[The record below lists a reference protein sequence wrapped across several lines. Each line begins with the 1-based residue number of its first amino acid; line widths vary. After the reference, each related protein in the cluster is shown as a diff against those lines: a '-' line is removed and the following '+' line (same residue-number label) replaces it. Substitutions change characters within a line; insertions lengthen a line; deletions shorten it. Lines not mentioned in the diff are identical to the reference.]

1 MSSLSRIPID
11 VPGCPT
17 ALVVGRGALGRLA
30 EILADGDIPLRGR
43 KVLLAVD
50 ARVSE
55 YGRRID
61 AELRGAGA
69 STVVEHLVASEA
81 DKSIA
86 AVERLWQAALAHRL
100 DRGGLFVAVGG
111 GIVGDLAGFAAASF
125 LRGVELVQVPTTLLA
140 MVDAAIGGK
149 TGINL
154 PLPGGGLGKNLAGAF
169 WQPRLTVADPD
180 VLETLPAR
188 ELRAGLAECI
198 KHAVIAGS
206 PHFESLE
213 SFIDRLSAGDAEALA
228 QLVPDSASVKAGIV
242 ARDPL
247 ERGERALLNL
257 GHTFGHAIETLPGLD
272 ILHGEAV
279 AIGMVAA
286 CRCAVAVGSLPTE
299 VADRIERLIARAG
312 LPTRIP
318 AGASCP
324 DPSAE
329 IRRRMGFDKKVRG
342 ATLRLILPYAIGDV
356 RVVAVPVAEA
366 IASAGAGGDRH
377 STHDAGAV
385 REDSVHAGI
394 AAIAPDR

>member
-17 ALVVGRGALGRLA
+17 TLVVGSGALGRFA
-30 EILADGDIPLRGR
+30 EILADGDIPLRDR

-55 YGRRID
+55 HGRRID
-61 AELRGAGA
+61 AELREAGA
-69 STVVEHLVASEA
+69 STALEHLLASEA

-86 AVERLWQAALAHRL
+86 AVERLWHAALAHRL
-100 DRGGLFVAVGG
+100 DRHGLFVAVGG

-180 VLETLPAR
+180 VLRTLPSR

-213 SFIDRLSAGDAEALA
+213 SCIDRLSVGDADALA
-228 QLVPDSASVKAGIV
+228 ELIPQSASVKAAIV

-257 GHTFGHAIETLPGLD
+257 GQTFGHAIETLPGLD

-312 LPTRIP
+312 LPTRLP
-318 AGASCP
+318 AGSSCP
-324 DPSAE
+324 NPSAE
-329 IRRRMGFDKKVRG
+329 IRRRMGFDKKVQG
-342 ATLRLILPYAIGDV
+342 ATLRLILPHAIGDV
-356 RVVAVPVAEA
+356 RAVSVSVVEGTVSADAAAERHR
-366 IASAGAGGDRH
+366 DR
-377 STHDAGAV
+377 DAGAL
-385 REDSVHAGI
+385 REDGVHAGI
-394 AAIAPDR
+394 AAITSAR